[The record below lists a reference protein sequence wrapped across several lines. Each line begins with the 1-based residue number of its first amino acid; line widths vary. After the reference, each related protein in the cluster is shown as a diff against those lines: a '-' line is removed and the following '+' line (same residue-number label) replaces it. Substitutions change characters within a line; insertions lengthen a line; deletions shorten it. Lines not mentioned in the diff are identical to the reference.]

1 MKIGKLVKAHLG
13 RIFAYCETAAHSE
26 LESLLDPAYSKR
38 IFGLCFPFCME
49 AANVDVAL
57 SKRYWTETYLVR
69 GKRIRVSSQWFES
82 QRAAFLAYLEA
93 RGIPAADDVAGP
105 APVPVGKGGNHRPAS
120 SGRANSR
127 YRGNHIGNA
136 QNLFVRNILSNLG
149 AEAFSEADWIATKA
163 YFGDRCAYC
172 GAEGDLVIE
181 HAIPIN
187 KEKLGEHRLGN
198 LVPGCRS
205 CNAKKAGRDFRT
217 FLDGNPEAIARI
229 ETYMDSRNYVPLED
243 NAQIALILNLAHREI
258 GALAARYITIIN
270 ELFTQGSPV
279 ETGAAEDR

>member
-1 MKIGKLVKAHLG
+1 MKIGKLVKSQLG
-13 RIFAYCETAAHSE
+13 RIFAYCETAAHGE

-38 IFGLCFPFCME
+38 VFGLSFPFCME
-49 AANVDVAL
+49 AASIDAVL

-82 QRAAFLAYLEA
+82 QRPAFLVYLEA

-105 APVPVGKGGNHRPAS
+105 TPPVVKSGNDGAAS
-120 SGRANSR
+120 PKRANSR

-149 AEAFSEADWIATKA
+149 VEAFSEADWIETKA

-187 KEKLGEHRLGN
+187 KESLGEHRLGN
-198 LVPGCRS
+198 LVPGCRF
-205 CNAKKAGRDFRT
+205 CNGKKAGRDFRT
-217 FLDGNPEAIARI
+217 FLEGNTEAIAKI
-229 ETYMDSRNYVPLED
+229 EAYMDSRNYVPLAD
-243 NAQIALILNLAHREI
+243 NSQIALVLDLAHREI
-258 GALAARYITIIN
+258 GALAERYITIIN
-270 ELFTQGSPV
+270 ELFTQGSQF
-279 ETGAAEDR
+279 ETRASEGE